1 MLIRH
6 EVLGKCLFFIRLQP
20 GEVRLIVRID
30 AGHQLDVRA
39 VRLCQ
44 VAVPCLAEVAV
55 SPCPLLL
62 ARGNVVVC
70 HMQQA
75 GIYLLIKVSDKVIIG
90 VGCHIGGRHFDVAVA
105 GNVDSFRIV
114 IFVIFAGSDGEG
126 GYRALS
132 VVHYCMD
139 VRREY
144 GICMLIDRYGRIR
157 PPEEGLRR
165 IGTVVKASLDLDI
178 CLVRIEREGGHSFG
192 TVHLINLADVYGG

>member
-1 MLIRH
+1 
-6 EVLGKCLFFIRLQP
+6 
-20 GEVRLIVRID
+20 
-30 AGHQLDVRA
+30 
-39 VRLCQ
+39 
-44 VAVPCLAEVAV
+44 
-55 SPCPLLL
+55 
-62 ARGNVVVC
+62 
-70 HMQQA
+70 MQQA

-105 GNVDSFRIV
+105 GNVDSFGIV
-114 IFVIFAGSDGEG
+114 IFIIFAGGDGES

-144 GICMLIDRYGRIR
+144 GIGVLIDRYGRIR